1 MLVAGDPK
9 CRFLFKDLSYMCS
22 RLFDHE
28 DVRVKAM
35 LPAPSVVW
43 SSSLVSSVVADLQL
57 ESGAGKKGASSDTP
71 FAKHCELM
79 AASLVR

>member
-1 MLVAGDPK
+1 
-9 CRFLFKDLSYMCS
+9 
-22 RLFDHE
+22 
-28 DVRVKAM
+28 M